1 MTTVQNSTTF
11 ASIES
16 ALAAIGQSHVL
27 AFHSTLTPDQQR
39 TLLAQAQDLPISE
52 LPKLITTYVT
62 AKPSAT
68 LPSKLEPAKYYPFNH
83 KSPTRPWDRLSALHA
98 GEDLIR
104 RGKVAAFVV
113 AGGQGSRLG
122 FEGPKGCYP
131 AGCVT
136 QKPLFAIFAEN
147 LLGAQDRY
155 NVTIPWYV
163 MTSPLNHA
171 ATVAFFEQ
179 HRFFGLHKD
188 QVRFFPQGVMP
199 SFDIATGKILLAAKG
214 EIATNPDGH
223 GGSIRAL
230 QVSGALADMKGR
242 GIEHLSYFQVDNP
255 LVNIIDP
262 IFIGLHAAA
271 PDSSGEMSSKMVQK
285 AGPDEKVGVFCLADG
300 RTEVIE
306 YSDMPAEISRATN
319 ADGSLKFNAGSIAIH
334 VISVE
339 FIERL
344 ATDPRFALPFH
355 RAEKKIPHI
364 DLATGQLVSPS
375 TNNGIKLERFI
386 FDALALCRSS
396 IVYETDRNEEFAPIK
411 NASGADSPA
420 TSSMLQSARAA
431 KWLAMNDV
439 QIASNPDGSPNC
451 TIELSPRTAAA
462 PEHLKGKTLP
472 ARIEA
477 GAKISL

>member
-1 MTTVQNSTTF
+1 
-11 ASIES
+11 
-16 ALAAIGQSHVL
+16 
-27 AFHSTLTPDQQR
+27 
-39 TLLAQAQDLPISE
+39 
-52 LPKLITTYVT
+52 
-62 AKPSAT
+62 
-68 LPSKLEPAKYYPFNH
+68 
-83 KSPTRPWDRLSALHA
+83 
-98 GEDLIR
+98 
-104 RGKVAAFVV
+104 
-113 AGGQGSRLG
+113 
-122 FEGPKGCYP
+122 
-131 AGCVT
+131 
-136 QKPLFAIFAEN
+136 
-147 LLGAQDRY
+147 
-155 NVTIPWYV
+155 
-163 MTSPLNHA
+163 
-171 ATVAFFEQ
+171 
-179 HRFFGLHKD
+179 
-188 QVRFFPQGVMP
+188 
-199 SFDIATGKILLAAKG
+199 
-214 EIATNPDGH
+214 
-223 GGSIRAL
+223 
-230 QVSGALADMKGR
+230 MKGR